1 MNEKKEFY
9 IIIKGE
15 KVTVSEE
22 VYRAYIRPLRAE
34 RLRKLR
40 AWKCQVKGKKGNL
53 VRCQEDCSKC
63 SYDVNRPKNERYT
76 NTVDI
81 YLPIIEVVELCRK
94 LETGVFAAKV
104 KEYKANKDSSSLYE
118 SLGGLSAKKLKEKG
132 KARKDKKSLSRVMN
146 IIAGQ
151 KSDLM
156 LIAESG
162 PGEETEKGL
171 IATKFGDKPENKVI
185 VSMTF
190 AAFSEMMLMTKLHYS
205 AWLAGWY
212 QHRSAVIKAQRQAKE
227 QSQADEEEEA
237 FDDSEDDDDIDEDYD
252 DIE

>member
-1 MNEKKEFY
+1 MAKRKDENLY
-9 IIIKGE
+9 QIIRKDA
-15 KVTVSEE
+15 KNCFVE
-22 VYRAYIRPLRAE
+22 VLNDSFSIGRVHLFFAT
-34 RLRKLR
+34 
-40 AWKCQVKGKKGNL
+40 
-53 VRCQEDCSKC
+53 
-63 SYDVNRPKNERYT
+63 YDVNRPKNERYT

-81 YLPIIEVVELCRK
+81 YLSVPEVVELCRK

-104 KEYKANKDSSSLYE
+104 KEHKANKDSSSLYE

-171 IATKFGDKPENKVI
+171 IAPKFGDKPENKVI

-227 QSQADEEEEA
+227 QSQTDEEEEA
-237 FDDSEDDDDIDEDYD
+237 FDDSEDADDIDDDYD
-252 DIE
+252 DID